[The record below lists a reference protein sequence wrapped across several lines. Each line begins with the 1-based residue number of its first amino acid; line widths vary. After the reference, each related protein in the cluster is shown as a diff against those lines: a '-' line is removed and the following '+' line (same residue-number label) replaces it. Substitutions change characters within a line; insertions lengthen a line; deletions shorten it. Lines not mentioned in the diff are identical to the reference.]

1 MLEVVNVDEPMQLV
15 LDRFWRRAEPRGAL
29 LQDDNCV
36 ADELPYSSP
45 GSPAV
50 THGGCGQTRVAW
62 AYEGEDGEMS
72 AVTVCAIGD
81 CAYAM
86 PRFL

>member
-1 MLEVVNVDEPMQLV
+1 MQLV
-15 LDRFWRRAEPRGAL
+15 LDRFWRRAEPRGAV

-36 ADELPYSSP
+36 PDDTPY
-45 GSPAV
+45 GAA
-50 THGGCGQTRVAW
+50 THGGCGQTRVSW
-62 AYEGEDGEMS
+62 SYESEDGQLS
-72 AVTVCAIGD
+72 AVTVCAVGD